1 MDNKRKQL
9 EKNQLKKTLRRPSKG
24 LLNHQLKI
32 KIKALK

>member
-1 MDNKRKQL
+1 MDKKKKAVRK
-9 EKNQLKKTLRRPSKG
+9 KPVKKTLRRPSKG